1 MKKVIILAMAAIMLV
16 TTGCTTNNNL
26 YNKVRQKH
34 NETQLKKVELTQD
47 NLMTIEV
54 INKIKKG

>member
-1 MKKVIILAMAAIMLV
+1 MKKIIILVMTAIMLF
-16 TTGCTTNNNL
+16 TGCSTNNNNL

-34 NETQLKKVELTQD
+34 NETQIKKVELTED